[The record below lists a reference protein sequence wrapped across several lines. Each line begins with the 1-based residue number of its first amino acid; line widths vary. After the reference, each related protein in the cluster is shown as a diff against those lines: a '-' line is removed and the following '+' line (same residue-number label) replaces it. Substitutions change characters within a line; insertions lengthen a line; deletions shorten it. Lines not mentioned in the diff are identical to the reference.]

1 MNYLLGI
8 DIGTTG
14 AKTLLI
20 NESGETVAQFTAE
33 WPLSTPHPNWAEQ
46 NPEDWWNGTVT
57 SIKEVL
63 RLARLKDVGEI
74 KGIGLSGQ
82 MHSSVFLDKDN
93 KVLRPAILWC
103 DTRTA
108 PQCKWITEKVGLENL
123 RAWVYNPALEGF
135 TAPKIIWVRD
145 NEPQVY
151 EKVRRV
157 LLPKDY
163 IRFLLTGEQAMDV
176 SDAAGTLMFD
186 VRNRRWSDEFLEAV
200 GIPKDFLP
208 PVLESIDVCGRI
220 TRRVAELTGL
230 REGTPVV
237 GGGADNTCG
246 ATGTGIV
253 KEGRVLA
260 SLGTSGVI
268 FAHTDSVK
276 VDPRMRVH
284 TFCHSVPDKWYLM
297 GVVLSAGG
305 AFRWFRDVLG
315 EMEKQQARSVG
326 QDPYDLLTRE
336 AQQAPIGSEG
346 LFFLPYLMG
355 ERTPHQSADARG
367 AFIGLTARHEKSCI
381 VRSVL
386 EGITFGMRDSLEIMR
401 QLGLKIEQ
409 IRLTGGGGKSP
420 FWKQLQ
426 ADIYGA
432 EVVTVN
438 TTEGPAFGAAI
449 MAGVGAGVY
458 ADLVEAVE
466 DVVKITERIQPNLEA
481 AKRYDEYYRIFVSL
495 YPALKESYDRIS
507 ELSRRESP

>member
-1 MNYLLGI
+1 MSYLLGI

-14 AKTLLI
+14 AKALLLRE
-20 NESGETVAQFTAE
+20 NGETVAQFTAE

-46 NPEDWWNGTVT
+46 NPQDWWNGTVK

-63 RLARLKDVGEI
+63 RLANLKDVGEI

-93 KVLRPAILWC
+93 EVLRPAILWC

-151 EKVRRV
+151 EKVKRV

-163 IRFLLTGEQAMDV
+163 IRFLMTGEQAMEV

-186 VRNRRWSDEFLEAV
+186 VKNRRWSDEFLQAT

-208 PVLESIDVCGRI
+208 PVYESIDVCGRI
-220 TRRVAELTGL
+220 TEQVAELTGL
-230 REGTPVV
+230 KEGTPVV

-260 SLGTSGVI
+260 SLGTSGVV
-268 FAHTDSVK
+268 FAHTDDVK
-276 VDPRMRVH
+276 VDPKMRVH
-284 TFCHSVPDKWYLM
+284 TFCHSVPHKWYLM
-297 GVVLSAGG
+297 GVMLSAGG
-305 AFRWFRDVLG
+305 AFRWYRDTFADVEKQEARSQNRDVY
-315 EMEKQQARSVG
+315 E
-326 QDPYDLLTRE
+326 LLT
-336 AQQAPIGSEG
+336 AQAETVPLGSEG

-355 ERTPHQSADARG
+355 ERTPHQSADARAG
-367 AFIGLTARHEKSCI
+367 FIGLTARHTKSHC
-381 VRSVL
+381 VRAIL
-386 EGITFGMRDSLEIMR
+386 EGITYGMRDSLEIIR
-401 QLGLKIEQ
+401 NLGLNIQE
-409 IRLTGGGGKSP
+409 IRLTGGGGKSK

-438 TTEGPAFGAAI
+438 NTEGPAFGAAI
-449 MAGVGAGVY
+449 MAGVGAGIY
-458 ADLVEAVE
+458 RDIVEATEQLVKVVE
-466 DVVKITERIQPNLEA
+466 HTQPREEEM
-481 AKRYDEYYRIFVSL
+481 KRYEEHYQLFTEL
-495 YPALKESYDRIS
+495 YPALKNSYVRIAA
-507 ELSRRESP
+507 LK